1 MGQYYRPVVILDNG
15 ENNTVSTNSWDFHN
29 GAKLMEHSYVGNH
42 FVAMGMYLISL
53 CDKGD
58 GVTFVWAGD
67 YADNADG
74 KEDNWYGIARE
85 NEDNGVNE
93 DTVIEAKELL
103 ASNGDGIVNPFK
115 YIINHTTKQFVE
127 VGEFE
132 NNKWKLHPLPL
143 LTADGNGRGMG
154 DYSGKKNAKS
164 VGAWAYSR
172 ISVGNEVPDGYT
184 KYNKW
189 KTEYEE

>member
-1 MGQYYRPVVILDNG
+1 
-15 ENNTVSTNSWDFHN
+15 
-29 GAKLMEHSYVGNH
+29 
-42 FVAMGMYLISL
+42 MGMYLISL

-67 YADNADG
+67 YADGVDG
-74 KEDNWYGIARE
+74 KEEEENWYSIASG
-85 NEDNGVNE
+85 NEDKGVNE
-93 DTVIEAKELL
+93 DTVIKAIELL

-132 NNKWKLHPLPL
+132 EGKWKLHPLPL
-143 LTADGNGRGMG
+143 LTADGNGRGGG
-154 DYSGKKNAKS
+154 DYCGKNNAKS
-164 VGAWAYSR
+164 IGAWAYCR

-184 KYNKW
+184 KYKGW
-189 KTEYEE
+189 KTEYDDAMNDD